1 MYRNP
6 ANKMIDAV
14 IIVVIGV
21 FCLFC
26 VVPMI
31 HMFALSLSGNR
42 PIMSGEVTLWPVE
55 WTWGAYHSVLG
66 DLSMLRSLLFTIL
79 LVAGYTLVTMAVTVM
94 AAYPL
99 SRRDFKGKHI
109 FFLLIIITMFFNPGI
124 IPHYLLIKQLGMLN
138 TVFSLV
144 VPILINAFLLIILK
158 TNFSQLPA
166 ELEDSAWMDGCG
178 HFRFLL
184 KIVLPLSLPIL
195 ATIGLYSA
203 VDRWNMFQDALF
215 YVNDQHLYPI
225 QLKLYEMV
233 INSQV
238 NDASAQ
244 EGFNSST
251 PIPLSLQAASIM
263 FSTVPILLVYPW
275 LQRYFISGMLV
286 GAVKG

>member
-1 MYRNP
+1 MYRSPTNRFV
-6 ANKMIDAV
+6 DAA

-55 WTWGAYHSVLG
+55 WNWGAYKSVLG
-66 DLSMLRSLLFTIL
+66 DLAMLRSLLFTIL
-79 LVAGYTLVTMAVTVM
+79 LVAGYTLVTMIVTVM

-124 IPHYLLIKQLGMLN
+124 IPHYLLIKQLHMLN

-144 VPILINAFLLIILK
+144 IPILINAFLLIILK

-233 INSQV
+233 INSQA

-251 PIPLSLQAASIM
+251 PIPQSLQAASIM

>member
-1 MYRNP
+1 MYQNP
-6 ANKMIDAV
+6 TNRIVDVA

-42 PIMSGEVTLWPVE
+42 PIMSGEVTLWPIE
-55 WTWGAYHSVLG
+55 WTWGAYKSVLG
-66 DLSMLRSLLFTIL
+66 DFAMLRSLLFTIL

-233 INSQV
+233 INSQA

-251 PIPLSLQAASIM
+251 PIPQSLQAASIM

>member
-6 ANKMIDAV
+6 SYRIVDAA
-14 IIVVIGV
+14 IIVVIGI

-26 VVPMI
+26 VMPMI
-31 HMFALSLSGNR
+31 HMFALSFSGNR
-42 PIMSGEVTLWPVE
+42 PIMSGEVSLWPVE
-55 WTWGAYHSVLG
+55 WTWGAYKSVLG
-66 DLSMLRSLLFTIL
+66 DFSMLRSLLFTIL
-79 LVAGYTLVTMAVTVM
+79 LVAGKTALSLAMTVM

-99 SRRDFKGKHI
+99 SRRDFRGKNV
-109 FFLLIIITMFFNPGI
+109 FFAIIIITMFFNPGI
-124 IPHYLLIKQLGMLN
+124 IPHYLLVKELHMLN
-138 TVFSLV
+138 SVFSLII
-144 VPILINAFLLIILK
+144 PILINAFLLIILK
-158 TNFSQLPA
+158 TSFSQLPA

-184 KIVLPLSLPIL
+184 KIVLPLSLPIM
-195 ATIGLYSA
+195 ATIGLYTA

-251 PIPLSLQAASIM
+251 PIPQSLQAASIV